1 MDVIGYFCENT
12 LIMSTKGSYRNICL
26 VEDSDLVKSGVG
38 KNIIP
43 PPEKESLWKLYLEK
57 FKDPII
63 IVLLIVFFFSVL
75 VAVYEII
82 YMDKGWEILIE
93 PSGVLTALL
102 LATGVGFIFE
112 LKADKEFEILNKV
125 KDSRPV
131 KVFRRKTAHSAAR
144 LLSIKKLDV
153 VVGDIVKLE
162 SGDEFPADGYL
173 I

>member
-1 MDVIGYFCENT
+1 
-12 LIMSTKGSYRNICL
+12 MSLTDSYKKTCL
-26 VEDSDLVKSGVG
+26 TEDSDAVKSGSG

-43 PPEKESLWKLYLEK
+43 PPEKESLWKLYFEK

-63 IVLLIVFFFSVL
+63 IVLLVVFFFSIL

-82 YMDKGWEILIE
+82 CMGKGWDILIE

-131 KVFRRKTAHSAAR
+131 KVFRRKNSTSPAR
-144 LLSIKKLDV
+144 LISIKKVDV

-162 SGDEFPADGYL
+162 SGDEVPADGYM
-173 I
+173 IS